1 MSMSKDSIKKELIDK
16 SNEILKKYD
25 ESYVVDDIAILN
37 TAKNTS
43 FLGNLR
49 VFNDDNVKKIQGEIE
64 KAFKDIG
71 VLKVL
76 AVHHIISILVLIL
89 QLTNRQSLGKI

>member
-37 TAKNTS
+37 TAKNIS

-49 VFNDDNVKKIQGEIE
+49 VFNDDN
-64 KAFKDIG
+64 A
-71 VLKVL
+71 
-76 AVHHIISILVLIL
+76 H
-89 QLTNRQSLGKI
+89 

>member
-49 VFNDDNVKKIQGEIE
+49 VFNDDNVKKIQSEI
-64 KAFKDIG
+64 
-71 VLKVL
+71 
-76 AVHHIISILVLIL
+76 
-89 QLTNRQSLGKI
+89 

>member
-49 VFNDDNVKKIQGEIE
+49 VFNDVNVKKIQGEIE

-71 VLKVL
+71 VLKVRNRKVIPCCAPYYFHISFNI
-76 AVHHIISILVLIL
+76 AVD
-89 QLTNRQSLGKI
+89 K